1 MWPWSDHKCPVTV
14 CLVNYSK
21 NTEEQKKMLFL
32 AITRFFTAGNFIVAN
47 VLWHRD
53 AA

>member
-1 MWPWSDHKCPVTV
+1 MSYHGLFSKLFEKHGRTKENTV
-14 CLVNYSK
+14 PRDNEIFS
-21 NTEEQKKMLFL
+21 
-32 AITRFFTAGNFIVAN
+32 TAGNFIVAN